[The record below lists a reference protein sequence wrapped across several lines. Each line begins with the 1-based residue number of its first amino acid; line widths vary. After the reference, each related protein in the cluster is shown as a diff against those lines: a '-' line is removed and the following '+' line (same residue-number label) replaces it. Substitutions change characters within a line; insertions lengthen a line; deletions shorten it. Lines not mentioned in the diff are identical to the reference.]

1 MRTMKHTLPHSRW
14 CAQHFLARRSVTG
27 LRTSSLDARSRV
39 LVVGGS
45 EEFVGAP
52 YLAAIAALRA
62 GAESV
67 IVMAPERVA
76 WVINSL
82 SPDLMTR
89 KLKGTYL
96 SRVHER
102 TIQKQM
108 KTADIVVLGNGVGVR
123 SDTRALMRSLMRSPI
138 LKVIDADALKALR
151 GSTVSNA
158 ILTPN
163 AGEWK
168 SLEKQSNVH
177 ALLKRGNVIIKK
189 GFPTKILSG
198 TRTLPLRHT
207 NKGLAKAG
215 TGDMLAGL
223 CAGYLAQG
231 LSLLAAAKKACETG
245 NAMANILTKKKSG
258 HYFLASDLVHEM
270 HRSRILKP

>member
-1 MRTMKHTLPHSRW
+1 MTTDMRPT
-14 CAQHFLARRSVTG
+14 
-27 LRTSSLDARSRV
+27 RV

-45 EEFVGAP
+45 EEFAGAP

-67 IVMAPERVA
+67 IVMAPARVA
-76 WVINSL
+76 WAINAL

-89 KLKGTYL
+89 KLKGKYL
-96 SRVHER
+96 SRAHER
-102 TIQKQM
+102 AIRKQM
-108 KTADIVVLGNGVGVR
+108 KTADILVVGNGTT
-123 SDTRALMRSLMRSPI
+123 TRPGTTSLMRSLMRSPI
-138 LKVIDADALKALR
+138 QKVVDADALKVLR
-151 GSTVSNA
+151 NDQVQNA

-168 SLEKQSNVH
+168 LLSKNNNIKK
-177 ALLKRGNVIIKK
+177 LLKTNVVIRK
-189 GFPTKILSG
+189 GFPTNILSG

-215 TGDMLAGL
+215 TGDVLAGL

-231 LSLLAAAKKACETG
+231 LPPLAAAKKACETG
-245 NAMANILTKKKSG
+245 HKIANILTKKKRG
-258 HYFLASDLVHEM
+258 YYFLASDLVQEIR
-270 HRSRILKP
+270 RSRILKP